1 MPKDPT
7 RNIVRYKI
15 GGSHLNEFEFHKH
28 QGEMAEEFQAR
39 ADEGRELGQRTQ
51 ADRVA
56 QLMAAA
62 KRKAEKNRRRKAKAS
77 GAEPASNQKTKSAAA
92 GPARKR
98 TATKGS
104 TRNKTDQQ
112 KPRSRKAPA
121 KS

>member
-28 QGEMAEEFQAR
+28 QGEMAEEFQAPG
-39 ADEGRELGQRTQ
+39 DEGRELGKRSQ

-62 KRKAEKNRRRKAKAS
+62 KRKAAKNRRRKAKAS
-77 GAEPASNQKTKSAAA
+77 GAETNSEQKTKSAAPA
-92 GPARKR
+92 TARKR
-98 TATKGS
+98 SAAKAS
-104 TRNKTDQQ
+104 VSKKSDRQ
-112 KPRSRKAPA
+112 KPRSRKATA
-121 KS
+121 R